1 MNQKG
6 QDDALF
12 GGFVILIILVIAFVG
27 YSLYPRFNGGTSIED
42 IAANNFCEAW
52 ANEQDYTLIKGWYNF
67 HPTDGWEICCKHSI
81 NAETFDGGI
90 SEGTIK
96 YKYFK
101 ISEEDLQEW
110 VCVK

>member
-1 MNQKG
+1 MNSRG
-6 QDDALF
+6 QAEEFIIVGIVVLLF
-12 GGFVILIILVIAFVG
+12 IGGFIGSVFFPTNNN
-27 YSLYPRFNGGTSIED
+27 SEQDD
-42 IAANNFCEAW
+42 IAANNFCESW
-52 ANEQDYTLIKGWYNF
+52 ASEQEVAHLEGYFKHYLNSA
-67 HPTDGWEICCKHSI
+67 PEIVCKYSI
-81 NAETFDGGI
+81 DAETFDGGI